1 MPPREFAPLLDRSLA
16 LMAREAPRAYERL
29 GDAFG
34 ASAVRLEVGNE
45 QIGVRF
51 DQRRHVL
58 EADASGGM
66 SGKSALVRV
75 DRATI
80 LALADGELALLD
92 AILCERLWLQGPID
106 AVIHFDAALLAYL
119 DGAVRCPSFP
129 RLLREYRGACA

>member
-1 MPPREFAPLLDRSLA
+1 MPPLEFAQLLDRSLA

-34 ASAVRLEVGNE
+34 ASAVRLEVGE
-45 QIGVRF
+45 ERIAVRF
-51 DQRRHVL
+51 AEKRHRL
-58 EADASGGM
+58 EASARGQ
-66 SGKSALVRV
+66 SALVRV

-92 AILCERLWLQGPID
+92 AILCERLWLQGSVD

-119 DGAVRCPSFP
+119 DGALRCPSFP
-129 RLLREYRGACA
+129 KLLREYHGARA